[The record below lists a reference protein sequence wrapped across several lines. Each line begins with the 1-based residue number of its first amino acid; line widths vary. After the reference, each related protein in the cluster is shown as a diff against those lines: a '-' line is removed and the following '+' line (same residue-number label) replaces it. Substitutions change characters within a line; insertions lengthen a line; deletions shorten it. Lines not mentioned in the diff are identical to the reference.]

1 MQHKNL
7 VIIESWKRDRQNQNL
22 TAPKRITLNAKVS
35 KVVIRD
41 MINDDCSDEG
51 WKNVDGEEDL
61 NDNGKEFEVEF
72 GKMFSLKYHPNATP
86 MITNESLQNLVEYQ
100 ILLVNGRSS
109 STYYNNFWE
118 DCNKKDTN

>member
-1 MQHKNL
+1 
-7 VIIESWKRDRQNQNL
+7 
-22 TAPKRITLNAKVS
+22 
-35 KVVIRD
+35 
-41 MINDDCSDEG
+41 
-51 WKNVDGEEDL
+51 
-61 NDNGKEFEVEF
+61 
-72 GKMFSLKYHPNATP
+72 